1 LRQIVFENLIN
12 DRNGINNQWI
22 IRRTQPQSDQQKK
35 ISADNISRIMLAASV
50 SNLDNTSVGISRPIG
65 LLGNGGGDAHIMP
78 WFALHEFTAIG
89 DHPGFDV
96 RRKPVRVGD
105 AIPLKASLRKN
116 KHLLYWSDQH
126 GQTPLHLAALH
137 ACLDHFEVE
146 AFQLAIRDNVFETPM
161 HYAALSGC
169 LNQIAGEITP
179 EMLMMIN
186 WSSETVLDLFTKKKQ
201 PTSASLENVIWEA
214 QFITDPTK
222 RTWENVTQHIGIHR

>member
-1 LRQIVFENLIN
+1 MSLSQQI
-12 DRNGINNQWI
+12 RNGEGELVAQNITAKELQ
-22 IRRTQPQSDQQKK
+22 QP
-35 ISADNISRIMLAASV
+35 DNA
-50 SNLDNTSVGISRPIG
+50 GIP
-65 LLGNGGGDAHIMP
+65 LVHQ
-78 WFALHEFTAIG
+78 FALQQQLGLIEGKLTTKTLETIWGPGWTVAHTAAA
-89 DHPGFDV
+89 
-96 RRKPVRVGD
+96 VGD